1 MRKLYPLVNILFVTV
16 VIAMLASS
24 SGSPGG
30 RTGSPG
36 DGEQNCSGCH
46 FGSTTQVEGWIS
58 TEVPAA
64 GYIPGET
71 YLIAATG
78 THTGV
83 VKFGF
88 ELTAEDENGNKT
100 GTLTLADPNTKLTNN
115 EKAVTHSATGTTPN
129 GNTKTWVVE
138 WTAPEGE
145 ENTIGFYAA
154 FNAANGNGANTG
166 DVIYLS
172 KTFVHKNMSGLYER
186 EERGKISIQPNPSSG
201 IFKLYAKPGNTI
213 GHFAVFNLFGRLIME
228 GSITS
233 EKTLID
239 LTDHPEGIYFL
250 RTICG
255 NSSGTIRLVKK

>member
-1 MRKLYPLVNILFVTV
+1 MRKLYPLVIIFIIPIV
-16 VIAMLASS
+16 LALLATSG
-24 SGSPGG
+24 GSPGG

-36 DGEQNCSGCH
+36 DGGQDCTGCH
-46 FGSTTQVEGWIS
+46 FGSAIQVEGWIS

-78 THTGV
+78 NHAGV

-88 ELTAEDENGNKT
+88 ELTAEDEDGNKT
-100 GTLTLADPNTKLTNN
+100 GTLTVVDLNTKLTNN
-115 EKAVTHSATGTTPN
+115 EKAVTHNSTGTTPN

-138 WTAPEGE
+138 WTAPEGPE
-145 ENTIGFYAA
+145 TTVGFYAA
-154 FNAANGNGANTG
+154 FNAANGNGANSG

-172 KTFVHKNMSGLYER
+172 KTFIHKNTSGFYDLQEKAR
-186 EERGKISIQPNPSSG
+186 LSVQPNPSSG
-201 IFKLYAKPGNTI
+201 LFNMYTRPGSTI
-213 GHFAVFNLFGRLIME
+213 GHYAVFNLFGRLIME

-233 EKTLID
+233 EKTRID